1 MGESTLIERIVFSP
15 RNDDNYI
22 WPGDNYELFY
32 QDGINGWK
40 SLGGKVATE
49 REIDFLVPQNALLWL
64 RNRTKGREEQVFIYK
79 NGRQYFAFD
88 L

>member
-1 MGESTLIERIVFSP
+1 M
-15 RNDDNYI
+15 
-22 WPGDNYELFY
+22 
-32 QDGINGWK
+32 
-40 SLGGKVATE
+40 ATE

-64 RNRTKGREEQVFIYK
+64 RNRTKGREEQGFIYK

>member
-1 MGESTLIERIVFSP
+1 MIITF
-15 RNDDNYI
+15 

-40 SLGGKVATE
+40 SLGSKVATE

-64 RNRTKGREEQVFIYK
+64 RNRYKGTRRAGLYYKMEDNILHLIY
-79 NGRQYFAFD
+79 NNLPD
-88 L
+88 

>member
-1 MGESTLIERIVFSP
+1 MP
-15 RNDDNYI
+15 RSMMVISVRY
-22 WPGDNYELFY
+22 
-32 QDGINGWK
+32 GINGWK
-40 SLGGKVATE
+40 SLGSKVATE